1 MLNKTTDDLR
11 REEVETKV
19 RVHPQWCT
27 VSFGRV
33 LDPNAAQAE
42 SKHFYLKMK
51 GDYYRYMSEVATGD
65 KKVFVDQSQQAYQ
78 EAFEISKK
86 DM

>member
-1 MLNKTTDDLR
+1 MRNKTTDDLW

-19 RVHPQWCT
+19 RVHLQWCT

-33 LDPNAAQAE
+33 LGPNAAQAE
-42 SKHFYLKMK
+42 SKHFCLKMK
-51 GDYYRYMSEVATGD
+51 SDYYRYMSEVATGD
-65 KKVFVDQSQQAYQ
+65 TKGIVDQSQQAYQ

-86 DM
+86 EM